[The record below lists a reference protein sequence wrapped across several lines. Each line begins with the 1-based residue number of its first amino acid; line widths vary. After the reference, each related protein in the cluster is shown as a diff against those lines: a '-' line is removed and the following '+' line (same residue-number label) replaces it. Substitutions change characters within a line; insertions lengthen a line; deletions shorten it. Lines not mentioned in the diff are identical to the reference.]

1 MIIQSICNLTYAE
14 ALADNPAVVAV
25 VLKKIRKGRSKKKN
39 DAPETFEWS
48 YGLALLVNGLSL
60 MDRLAGKK
68 EYDADFTDAQK
79 VADYV
84 SRCTTWLQANGH
96 SCPIPVPDF
105 VGEEKARQLIQEGD
119 ERRRFEALSVE
130 DQQAEI
136 AKLMSAAIAGGARV
150 VLVPERPHGE

>member
-1 MIIQSICNLTYAE
+1 MIIKYLTYEE
-14 ALADNPAVVAV
+14 ALAENPAAVAV
-25 VLKKIRKGRSKKKN
+25 LLKKIRKSRSKKKN

-48 YGLALLVNGLSL
+48 YGLALLVHGLSL
-60 MDRLAGKK
+60 MDCLAGKK
-68 EYDADFTDAQK
+68 KYDADFTDAQK

-96 SCPIPVPDF
+96 SCPISVPDF